1 MDAEM
6 IQKIDAVMDRVKDPE
21 SNLSI
26 TQLGLVERFRYND
39 ARNKLY
45 VFINSIR
52 NAKICCAVMSMALL
66 SSTLKQ
72 LSEELQN
79 EFPDLSIE
87 IIEPNIIPRYV
98 CT

>member
-26 TQLGLVERFRYND
+26 AQLGLVERFRYND
-39 ARNKLY
+39 TRNKLY

-52 NAKICCAVMSMALL
+52 NAKLCCAAVSMAIL

-72 LSEELQN
+72 LSAELQK
-79 EFPDLSIE
+79 EFPYLSIE
-87 IIEPNIIPRYV
+87 IIEPAIVPRHIGG
-98 CT
+98 